1 MTGVRSR
8 NSVRIGNDESAS
20 ETNRDEVKKKGT
32 EYHEQLKTQLKEFII
47 LAEETCG
54 LLD

>member
-1 MTGVRSR
+1 MTEVRNR
-8 NSVRIGNDESAS
+8 DNVRIGNDESAS
-20 ETNRDEVKKKGT
+20 ETKRDEVKKGM
-32 EYHEQLKTQLKEFII
+32 EYYEQLKTQPKEFIV